1 VAITEE
7 TRHHLYQALE
17 QRLGPEEAATLME
30 HLPPVGWADV
40 ATKAD
45 VDHLATVIGL
55 RFDVVTHHLAEHD
68 RRFDQLEARMVT
80 REDLATLRSELREE
94 LAASIGS
101 LRSEMTATTGELRG
115 DMATGLGSL
124 RSEMVDTTA
133 ELRGEMA
140 AMRTDLQRSIDAVL
154 AGQVTFQR
162 QMFLAVFVA
171 LVSLV
176 AASTTVG

>member
-1 VAITEE
+1 
-7 TRHHLYQALE
+7 
-17 QRLGPEEAATLME
+17 ME

-80 REDLATLRSELREE
+80 REDLATLRSELRD
-94 LAASIGS
+94 
-101 LRSEMTATTGELRG
+101 EMAATTAELRNE
-115 DMATGLGSL
+115 MHGSSDRL